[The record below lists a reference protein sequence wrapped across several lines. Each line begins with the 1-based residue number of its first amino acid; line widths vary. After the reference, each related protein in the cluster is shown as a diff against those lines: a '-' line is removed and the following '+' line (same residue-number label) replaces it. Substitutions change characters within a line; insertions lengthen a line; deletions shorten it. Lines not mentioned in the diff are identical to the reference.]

1 MLHALLSL
9 ALLAR
14 SPQDPAP
21 AARATSVVAF
31 VDVDVVPMDREIVLR
46 DQTVIVRDDRIAE
59 IGPAKDVKVPDGAFR
74 IAGREGGK
82 TRTLMPGLADMHVH
96 AWSPDDLVLFVANG
110 VTTVRNMFGSPMH
123 LDWRAKIAS
132 GESFGPAIYTAGP
145 IIDGD
150 PPVWPGS
157 TVLVD
162 PSKAESVVVEEQQA
176 GYDFLKVYARLS
188 LPCYDALVES
198 ARKHGMRV
206 MGHVPSAVGLAHVI
220 ESKQDSVEHLD
231 GLAAIAQQD
240 GSPFKGKV
248 DFRDEAAAWKH
259 VDDSKIAETARTM
272 AKNGVW
278 SCPTLVVLQKWV
290 PKDEA
295 QALFDRPEM
304 RYVPAVERMFWQP
317 GSNYLARMSDE
328 SIRAVQDAD
337 VDRKRATGI
346 LHKAGARIL
355 LGTDMGNP
363 FVIAGF
369 AVHEELRNLVASGL
383 SSYEALRAGTSGA
396 AEFMK
401 AGAEWGTVAKGRR
414 ADLLLLEGNP
424 LDDVGNAA
432 RRVGVMIRG
441 AWCTEAELHARLE
454 DLATANG
461 SGKTDPAKP
470 EGTPK

>member
-1 MLHALLSL
+1 MLDAFLSL
-9 ALLAR
+9 ASFAFPPR
-14 SPQDPAP
+14 QAPAP
-21 AARATSVVAF
+21 ETSVVAF
-31 VDVDVVPMDREIVLR
+31 VDVDVVPMDREVVLR
-46 DQTVIVRDDRIAE
+46 DQTVIVRDDRIAD
-59 IGPAKDVKVPDGAFR
+59 IGPAKDVKVPEGAFR

-82 TRTLMPGLADMHVH
+82 TRYLMPGLADMHVH
-96 AWSPDDLVLFVANG
+96 AWASGDLVLFVANG
-110 VTTVRNMFGSPMH
+110 VTTIRNMFGSPMH
-123 LDWRAKIAS
+123 LEWRAKIAA
-132 GESFGPAIYTAGP
+132 GESFGPAVYTSGP

-162 PSKAESVVVEEQQA
+162 PAKAESVVLEQQQA

-206 MGHVPSAVGLAHVI
+206 MGHVPSAVGLAHVL

-231 GLAAIAQQD
+231 GLVAIGQKD
-240 GSPFKGKV
+240 GSPYQGKV
-248 DFRDEAAAWKH
+248 DFRNEASAWKH
-259 VDDSKIAETARTM
+259 VDDAKIAEAARTA

-290 PKDEA
+290 PNDEA

-304 RYVPAVERMFWQP
+304 RYVPAVERMYWKP
-317 GSNYLARMSDE
+317 GSNYLARLSDD
-328 SIRAVQDAD
+328 SIRAVQEADA
-337 VDRKRATGI
+337 DRKRAVGI
-346 LHKAGARIL
+346 FHKEGARLL

-369 AVHEELRNLVASGL
+369 SVHEELRNLVASGL

-396 AEFMK
+396 AEFLK

-424 LDDVGNAA
+424 LDDVANAA
-432 RRVGVMIRG
+432 HRVGVMIRG
-441 AWCTEAELHARLE
+441 AWCTEEELHGRLE
-454 DLATANG
+454 ALATANG
-461 SGKTDPAKP
+461 LGKTDPAKP

>member
-1 MLHALLSL
+1 
-9 ALLAR
+9 
-14 SPQDPAP
+14 
-21 AARATSVVAF
+21 
-31 VDVDVVPMDREIVLR
+31 
-46 DQTVIVRDDRIAE
+46 
-59 IGPAKDVKVPDGAFR
+59 
-74 IAGREGGK
+74 
-82 TRTLMPGLADMHVH
+82 
-96 AWSPDDLVLFVANG
+96 
-110 VTTVRNMFGSPMH
+110 MH
-123 LDWRAKIAS
+123 LEWRTKIAS

-162 PSKAESVVVEEQQA
+162 PAKAESVVLEQQQA
-176 GYDFLKVYARLS
+176 GYDFLKVYARLP
-188 LPCYDALVES
+188 LPAYDALVAS

-206 MGHVPSAVGLAHVI
+206 MGHVPSAVGLAHVL

-231 GLAAIAQQD
+231 GLVEIAQTD
-240 GSPFKGKV
+240 GSPYKGKV
-248 DFRDEAAAWKH
+248 DFRDEASAWKH
-259 VDDSKIAETARTM
+259 VDDAKIAEAAKTA

-295 QALFDRPEM
+295 QALFDSPEM
-304 RYVPAVERMFWQP
+304 RYVPAVERMYWKP
-317 GSNYLARMSDE
+317 GSNYLTRMSE
-328 SIRAVQDAD
+328 ASIRAVQEAD
-337 VDRKRATGI
+337 VDRKRAVGI

-369 AVHEELRNLVASGL
+369 SVHEELRNLVASGL
-383 SSYEALRAGTSGA
+383 SNYEALRAGTSGA

-401 AGAEWGTVAKGRR
+401 ADAEWGTVAKGRR

-424 LDDVGNAA
+424 LEDVANAA
-432 RRVGVMIRG
+432 HRVGVMIRG
-441 AWCTEAELHARLE
+441 AWCTEAELHGRL
-454 DLATANG
+454 DALATANG
-461 SGKTDPAKP
+461 FGTADPAKP

>member
-9 ALLAR
+9 AILAFPPR
-14 SPQDPAP
+14 HDPAHE
-21 AARATSVVAF
+21 TSVTAF

-46 DQTVIVRDDRIAE
+46 DQTVIVRDDRIVE

-96 AWSPDDLVLFVANG
+96 AWAPGDLVLFVANG
-110 VTTVRNMFGSPMH
+110 VTTIRNMFGSPMH
-123 LDWRAKIAS
+123 VEWRTNIAA

-162 PSKAESVVVEEQQA
+162 PAKAESVVVEQQKA

-206 MGHVPSAVGLAHVI
+206 MGHVPSAVGLAHVLA
-220 ESKQDSVEHLD
+220 SKQDSVEHLD
-231 GLAAIAQQD
+231 GLVEIAQAD
-240 GSPFKGKV
+240 GSPYKGKV
-248 DFRDEAAAWKH
+248 DFRDEANAWKH
-259 VDDSKIAETARTM
+259 VDDAKIAEAAKTA
-272 AKNGVW
+272 AANGVW

-290 PKDEA
+290 AKDAA
-295 QALFDRPEM
+295 QALFDAPEM
-304 RYVPAVERMFWQP
+304 RYVPAVERMYWQP
-317 GSNYLARMSDE
+317 GSNYLTRMSDA
-328 SIRAVQDAD
+328 SIRAVQEAD
-337 VDRKRATGI
+337 VDRKRAVGI
-346 LHKAGARIL
+346 FHKGGARIL

-369 AVHEELRNLVASGL
+369 SVHEELRNLAASGL
-383 SSYEALRAGTSGA
+383 SNYEALRAGTSGA

-414 ADLLLLEGNP
+414 ADLILVEGNP
-424 LDDVGNAA
+424 LEDVANAA
-432 RRVGVMIRG
+432 HRVGVMIRG
-441 AWCTEAELHARLE
+441 AWCSEEELRGRLE
-454 DLATANG
+454 ALATANG
-461 SGKTDPAKP
+461 LGKDPAKP
-470 EGTPK
+470 EGTAK